1 MQNNAN
7 IIDITQFLNEC
18 EKIKNETSE
27 GFARV
32 DYMPVSCF
40 VEGIRH
46 DRFFKIAA
54 SIARQGVTL
63 ESLTES
69 LLKINEQLCFP
80 PLPAKE
86 VREIARSVYKYKN
99 YERNPDLQN
108 NEPKTVI
115 DKVCRLL
122 YSNKGNDTLK
132 KQQIS
137 DLIIKDLSDFVDFI
151 KTEYGQ
157 NYLFNNETKELIGIH
172 PENKNYISLITRY
185 KLNPTL
191 PVFKFLIHEISMYCY
206 NTGKLADVYK
216 FAHYDST
223 RNLVY
228 IKCGKSHMYIISEDS
243 VTLCD
248 NGKNGVLFSDLIDSE
263 PFEYIPNAGKTDY
276 IGNYMINLC
285 NYNNNE
291 VSADTQKLL
300 ARAFFVSLFVPELLP
315 TKPIITVIGQKGSA
329 KTTLLKC
336 FIKTLY
342 GAKHNVC
349 SMPSKAEDLDT
360 LVACS
365 HFLPIDNL
373 DTHKDD
379 LNDKLAVYSTGGYI
393 KKRKLYTDAEMYT
406 AFIDAFIGISTR
418 ALCFKRD
425 DVLQRLIL
433 LSLNPIRDNN
443 FMAES
448 EVMKPIA
455 QYRNNLLSQAID
467 EIQVVLRNISSK
479 EYKNIRSGFR
489 MADFAKFLT
498 LLTDNYEL
506 SESSLAEMTRFQ
518 QNVSTDNDIIIPYL
532 VEFTSTY
539 PDKFY
544 NAAAIYKLLSAYGK
558 QTAKSEFWK
567 NDFENSYANSL
578 AFAKRLNN
586 IKNDIREFIVVE
598 TRKGRGNATEY
609 SFKKGEH
616 FEDIKHLADIVPKD
630 IDFDSIL

>member
-1 MQNNAN
+1 MRNSNN
-7 IIDITQFLNEC
+7 IINITQFLNEC
-18 EKIKNETSE
+18 EKIKNEISE
-27 GFARV
+27 EFVRI
-32 DYMPVSCF
+32 DYSPVSCF
-40 VEGIRH
+40 EEGERH
-46 DRFFKIAA
+46 DRLVKLA
-54 SIARQGVTL
+54 G
-63 ESLTES
+63 SLSRHGIDENSLIES
-69 LLKINEQLCFP
+69 LLNLNEQLCFP
-80 PLPAKE
+80 PLPTKE

-99 YERNPDLQN
+99 YERNPNLQEK
-108 NEPKTVI
+108 EPQSVQK
-115 DKVCRLL
+115 KVSRLL

-137 DLIIKDLSDFVDFI
+137 NFIIKDLSEFVEFI
-151 KTEYGQ
+151 QTEYGQ

-172 PENKNYISLITRY
+172 PENKNYVRLIAKY
-185 KLNPTL
+185 KINPTL
-191 PVFKFLIHEISMYCY
+191 PVYKFLLHEIYLHCF
-206 NTGKLADVYK
+206 NTGEVANVYK
-216 FAHYDST
+216 FAHYDSN

-228 IKCGKSHMYIISEDS
+228 IKCGKSQIYMVSEEA

-248 NGKNGVLFSDLIDSE
+248 NGTNGVLFSDLIDSE
-263 PFEYIPNAGKTDY
+263 AFEYIINTDSTDY
-276 IGNYMINLC
+276 IGSYIINQC

-291 VSADTQKLL
+291 ISAVTQKLL
-300 ARAFFVSLFVPELLP
+300 ARAFFVSLLVPELLP
-315 TKPIITVIGQKGSA
+315 TKPILTIIGQKGSA

-349 SMPSKAEDLDT
+349 SMPSKTEDLDT

-365 HFLPIDNL
+365 HFLAIDNL

-433 LSLNPIRDNN
+433 LSLNPINNN
-443 FMAES
+443 FIAES
-448 EVMKPIA
+448 ELMKPIV
-455 QYRNNLLSQAID
+455 QYRNNLLSQVID

-479 EYKNIRSGFR
+479 KYENIRSGFR

-498 LLTDNYEL
+498 LLTNNYEL
-506 SESSLAEMTRFQ
+506 SERCLAEMTRFQ

-532 VEFTSTY
+532 IAFTSTY
-539 PDKFY
+539 PEKFY

-558 QTAKSEFWK
+558 QIAKSEFWH
-567 NDFENSYANSL
+567 NDFERSYANPL

-586 IKNDIREFIVVE
+586 IKNDIREFIIVK
-598 TRKGRGNATEY
+598 TQKGRGNATEY
-609 SFKKGEH
+609 SFKMGEH

-630 IDFDSIL
+630 IDYSIL